1 MLQFNNDIISGEV
14 SQSVS
19 QSVQTGEADIFT
31 DFHWI
36 IIFSSGKAWINPE
49 GRTEEPKDPDFFY
62 PFWSTESRLFL
73 RKFVHY
79 KSSHWSKKKWFG
91 GGGLSRVQTFSL
103 IGIFVTYKQIYPLKK
118 FSLKVSSLAACSDYV
133 IMQMKEIDER
143 IVCHGRSLKI
153 MQ

>member
-14 SQSVS
+14 SQSV
-19 QSVQTGEADIFT
+19 QTDIFA

-79 KSSHWSKKKWFG
+79 KSSHWSKKKWFAD
-91 GGGLSRVQTFSL
+91 FFFPNIL
-103 IGIFVTYKQIYPLKK
+103 IE
-118 FSLKVSSLAACSDYV
+118 VSSLAACSDYV

-143 IVCHGRSLKI
+143 LDCVMTDL
-153 MQ
+153 

>member
-14 SQSVS
+14 SQSV
-19 QSVQTGEADIFT
+19 QPGLIQ
-31 DFHWI
+31 
-36 IIFSSGKAWINPE
+36 K
-49 GRTEEPKDPDFFY
+49 GRRRNQKTRTFFY

-103 IGIFVTYKQIYPLKK
+103 IGIFVTYKQIYPFKK
-118 FSLKVSSLAACSDYV
+118 ILTHESRK
-133 IMQMKEIDER
+133 
-143 IVCHGRSLKI
+143 GRGAGW
-153 MQ
+153 